1 MNAPRVHH
9 AARRRGGG
17 WPLAASAQQAAMPVI
32 GFLAGQSR
40 EGRAYL
46 TAALKQGLSETG
58 YFEGQNASIE
68 YRWAENQ
75 YDRLPEMA
83 AELVN
88 RKVAVIV
95 AGPVP
100 AALAA
105 KAATADIPIVFAI
118 GGDPVKSG
126 LVASLNRPDGNVTG
140 VSFFTTTLEPK
151 RLELLRE
158 VAPNVAVIAMLLNPN
173 SLDYENQVRD
183 VQAAARSIGQQ
194 IVVLNASSERDIE
207 IAFATVAQQRVG
219 AILIGSD
226 PFFTDRRSQ
235 LVALAA
241 HHGIAAIYQWREFA
255 EAGGLMSYGTSLTD
269 AYRSVGVYAGRIL
282 KGTKP
287 ADLPVQ
293 QSTKV
298 ELVINLK
305 TAKAL
310 GLTFPL
316 PLLGPRRRGDRM
328 IGRREFITLLGG
340 AAAAWPLAARAQQ
353 PAMPVI
359 GFLNTASPDTIRRPP
374 ARISPGPEGE
384 RLCRGRERGDRVSL
398 GGESI
403 SIGCRRWRPIWFAV
417 RSP

>member
-1 MNAPRVHH
+1 
-9 AARRRGGG
+9 
-17 WPLAASAQQAAMPVI
+17 MPVI

-95 AGPVP
+95 AGPIP
-100 AALAA
+100 AAVAA

-151 RLELLRE
+151 RLELLQE
-158 VAPNVAVIAMLLNPN
+158 VAPNVAVIAMLLNPK

-207 IAFATVAQQRVG
+207 IAFATIAQQRVG

-255 EAGGLMSYGTSLTD
+255 EAGCLMSYGTSLTD
-269 AYRSVGVYAGRIL
+269 AYRSVGNYVGRIL
-282 KGTKP
+282 KGTKS

-305 TAKAL
+305 TARAL

-316 PLLGPRRRGDRM
+316 PLS
-328 IGRREFITLLGG
+328 GRADE
-340 AAAAWPLAARAQQ
+340 
-353 PAMPVI
+353 VI
-359 GFLNTASPDTIRRPP
+359 
-374 ARISPGPEGE
+374 E
-384 RLCRGRERGDRVSL
+384 
-398 GGESI
+398 
-403 SIGCRRWRPIWFAV
+403 
-417 RSP
+417 

>member
-1 MNAPRVHH
+1 MSYM
-9 AARRRGGG
+9 RRREFITLLGG
-17 WPLAASAQQAAMPVI
+17 AAAAWAVPARAQQPAMPVI

-40 EGRAYL
+40 QGRTYL

-58 YFEGQNASIE
+58 YIEGQNTGIE

-75 YDRLPEMA
+75 YNRLPELA
-83 AELVN
+83 VELLA

-95 AGPVP
+95 AGPLP

-151 RLELLRE
+151 RLELLQE
-158 VAPNVAVIAMLLNPN
+158 VSPNVAVIAMLLNPK

-183 VQAAARSIGQQ
+183 VQTAARSIGQQ
-194 IVVLNASSERDIE
+194 IVILNASSEHDIE
-207 IAFATVAQQRVG
+207 NAFATIVQQRIG

-226 PFFTDRRSQ
+226 PFFTDQRNQ

-241 HHGIAAIYQWREFA
+241 LHGIPAIYQWREFT

-269 AYRSVGVYAGRIL
+269 AYRSVGNYVGRIL
-282 KGTKP
+282 KGTKS

-305 TAKAL
+305 TARAL

-316 PLLGPRRRGDRM
+316 PLS
-328 IGRREFITLLGG
+328 GRADE
-340 AAAAWPLAARAQQ
+340 
-353 PAMPVI
+353 VI
-359 GFLNTASPDTIRRPP
+359 
-374 ARISPGPEGE
+374 E
-384 RLCRGRERGDRVSL
+384 
-398 GGESI
+398 
-403 SIGCRRWRPIWFAV
+403 
-417 RSP
+417 

>member
-1 MNAPRVHH
+1 MN
-9 AARRRGGG
+9 RREFVTLLGGG
-17 WPLAASAQQAAMPVI
+17 VAAWPLTASAQQAAMPVI

-46 TAALKQGLSETG
+46 TAALKQGLGETG
-58 YFEGQNASIE
+58 YIEGQNASIE
-68 YRWAENQ
+68 YRWAENH
-75 YDRLPEMA
+75 YDRLPALA
-83 AELVN
+83 AELVA

-95 AGPVP
+95 AGPLP

-105 KAATADIPIVFAI
+105 KKATADIPVVFAI
-118 GGDPVKSG
+118 GGDPVQSG
-126 LVASLNRPDGNVTG
+126 LVATLNRPGGNVTG

-151 RLELLRE
+151 RLELLQE
-158 VAPNVAVIAMLLNPN
+158 VSPNVAVIAMLLNPK

-194 IVVLNASSERDIE
+194 IMILNASSEHDIE
-207 IAFATVAQQRVG
+207 TAFSTVVQHRVG

-226 PFFTDRRSQ
+226 PFFTDRRNQ

-269 AYRSVGVYAGRIL
+269 AYRSVGIYAGQIL
-282 KGTKP
+282 KGTKS

-305 TAKAL
+305 TARAL
-310 GLTFPL
+310 GLTIPL
-316 PLLGPRRRGDRM
+316 PLS
-328 IGRREFITLLGG
+328 GRADE
-340 AAAAWPLAARAQQ
+340 
-353 PAMPVI
+353 VI
-359 GFLNTASPDTIRRPP
+359 
-374 ARISPGPEGE
+374 E
-384 RLCRGRERGDRVSL
+384 
-398 GGESI
+398 
-403 SIGCRRWRPIWFAV
+403 
-417 RSP
+417 

>member
-1 MNAPRVHH
+1 MSARMKRREFITLLGG
-9 AARRRGGG
+9 AAAA
-17 WPLAASAQQAAMPVI
+17 WPLAARAQQPAMPVI

-40 EGRAYL
+40 QGRAYL

-58 YFEGQNASIE
+58 YIEGQNTGIE

-75 YDRLPEMA
+75 YNRLPELA
-83 AELVN
+83 VELVA

-95 AGPVP
+95 AGPLP

-151 RLELLRE
+151 RLELLQE
-158 VAPNVAVIAMLLNPN
+158 VSPNVAVIAMLLNPK

-194 IVVLNASSERDIE
+194 IVILNASSEHDIE
-207 IAFATVAQQRVG
+207 IAFATLVQQRVG

-226 PFFTDRRSQ
+226 PFFTDQRNQ

-241 HHGIAAIYQWREFA
+241 RHGVPAIYQWREFT

-269 AYRSVGVYAGRIL
+269 AYRSVGIYAGRIL
-282 KGTKP
+282 KGTKS

-305 TAKAL
+305 TARAL

-316 PLLGPRRRGDRM
+316 PLS
-328 IGRREFITLLGG
+328 GRADE
-340 AAAAWPLAARAQQ
+340 
-353 PAMPVI
+353 VI
-359 GFLNTASPDTIRRPP
+359 
-374 ARISPGPEGE
+374 E
-384 RLCRGRERGDRVSL
+384 
-398 GGESI
+398 
-403 SIGCRRWRPIWFAV
+403 
-417 RSP
+417 

>member
-1 MNAPRVHH
+1 MPGM
-9 AARRRGGG
+9 RRREFVTLLGGVAAA
-17 WPLAASAQQAAMPVI
+17 WPLTASAQQAAMPVI

-207 IAFATVAQQRVG
+207 IAFATIAPQRVG

-282 KGTKP
+282 KGTKS

-305 TAKAL
+305 TARAL

-316 PLLGPRRRGDRM
+316 PLS
-328 IGRREFITLLGG
+328 GRADE
-340 AAAAWPLAARAQQ
+340 
-353 PAMPVI
+353 VI
-359 GFLNTASPDTIRRPP
+359 
-374 ARISPGPEGE
+374 E
-384 RLCRGRERGDRVSL
+384 
-398 GGESI
+398 
-403 SIGCRRWRPIWFAV
+403 
-417 RSP
+417 

>member
-1 MNAPRVHH
+1 MAGM
-9 AARRRGGG
+9 RRRDFIAAAGSTAVA
-17 WPLAASAQQAAMPVI
+17 WPLAVRAQQPAMPVI

-40 EGRAYL
+40 QGRAYL

-58 YFEGQNASIE
+58 YIEGQNTGIE

-75 YDRLPEMA
+75 NNRLPELA
-83 AELVN
+83 VELLA

-95 AGPVP
+95 AGPLP

-118 GGDPVKSG
+118 GGDPVKGG

-151 RLELLRE
+151 RVELLQE
-158 VAPNVAVIAMLLNPN
+158 VSPNVAVIGMLLNPK

-183 VQAAARSIGQQ
+183 VQTAARSIGQQ
-194 IVVLNASSERDIE
+194 IVILNASSEHDIE
-207 IAFATVAQQRVG
+207 NAFATIVQQRVG
-219 AILIGSD
+219 AVLIGSD
-226 PFFTDRRSQ
+226 PFFTDQRNQ

-241 HHGIAAIYQWREFA
+241 FHGVPAIYQWREFT

-269 AYRSVGVYAGRIL
+269 AYRNVGIYVGRIL
-282 KGTKP
+282 KGTKS

-305 TAKAL
+305 TARAL

-316 PLLGPRRRGDRM
+316 PLS
-328 IGRREFITLLGG
+328 GRADE
-340 AAAAWPLAARAQQ
+340 
-353 PAMPVI
+353 VI
-359 GFLNTASPDTIRRPP
+359 
-374 ARISPGPEGE
+374 E
-384 RLCRGRERGDRVSL
+384 
-398 GGESI
+398 
-403 SIGCRRWRPIWFAV
+403 
-417 RSP
+417 

>member
-1 MNAPRVHH
+1 MAGM
-9 AARRRGGG
+9 RRRDFIAAAGSTAVA
-17 WPLAASAQQAAMPVI
+17 WPLAVRAQQPAMPVI

-40 EGRAYL
+40 QGRAYL

-58 YFEGQNASIE
+58 YIEGQNTGIE

-75 YDRLPEMA
+75 YNRLPELA
-83 AELVN
+83 VELLA

-95 AGPVP
+95 AGPLP

-151 RLELLRE
+151 RLELLQE
-158 VAPNVAVIAMLLNPN
+158 VSPNVAVIAMLLNPK

-183 VQAAARSIGQQ
+183 VQTAARSIGQQ
-194 IVVLNASSERDIE
+194 IVILNASSEHDIE
-207 IAFATVAQQRVG
+207 NAFATIVQQRVG
-219 AILIGSD
+219 AVLIGSD
-226 PFFTDRRSQ
+226 PFFTDQRNQ
-235 LVALAA
+235 LVTLAA
-241 HHGIAAIYQWREFA
+241 FHGVPAIYQWREFT

-269 AYRSVGVYAGRIL
+269 AYRNVGIYVGRIL
-282 KGTKP
+282 KGTKS

-305 TAKAL
+305 TARAL

-316 PLLGPRRRGDRM
+316 PLS
-328 IGRREFITLLGG
+328 GRADE
-340 AAAAWPLAARAQQ
+340 
-353 PAMPVI
+353 VI
-359 GFLNTASPDTIRRPP
+359 
-374 ARISPGPEGE
+374 E
-384 RLCRGRERGDRVSL
+384 
-398 GGESI
+398 
-403 SIGCRRWRPIWFAV
+403 
-417 RSP
+417 

>member
-1 MNAPRVHH
+1 MSYM
-9 AARRRGGG
+9 RRREFITLLGG
-17 WPLAASAQQAAMPVI
+17 AAAAWAVPARAQQPAMPVI
-32 GFLAGQSR
+32 GFLAGQSQQ
-40 EGRAYL
+40 GRTYL

-58 YFEGQNASIE
+58 YIEGQNTGIE

-75 YDRLPEMA
+75 YNRLPELA
-83 AELVN
+83 VELLA

-95 AGPVP
+95 AGPLP

-151 RLELLRE
+151 RLELLQE
-158 VAPNVAVIAMLLNPN
+158 VSPNVAVIAMLLNPK

-183 VQAAARSIGQQ
+183 VQTAARSIGQQ
-194 IVVLNASSERDIE
+194 IVILNASSEHDIE
-207 IAFATVAQQRVG
+207 NAFATIVQQRVG

-226 PFFTDRRSQ
+226 PFFTDQRNQ

-241 HHGIAAIYQWREFA
+241 LHGIPAIYQWREFT

-269 AYRSVGVYAGRIL
+269 AYRSVGNYVGRIL
-282 KGTKP
+282 KGTKS

-305 TAKAL
+305 TARAL

-316 PLLGPRRRGDRM
+316 PLS
-328 IGRREFITLLGG
+328 GRADE
-340 AAAAWPLAARAQQ
+340 
-353 PAMPVI
+353 VI
-359 GFLNTASPDTIRRPP
+359 
-374 ARISPGPEGE
+374 E
-384 RLCRGRERGDRVSL
+384 
-398 GGESI
+398 
-403 SIGCRRWRPIWFAV
+403 
-417 RSP
+417 

>member
-1 MNAPRVHH
+1 MSYM
-9 AARRRGGG
+9 RRREFITLLGG
-17 WPLAASAQQAAMPVI
+17 AAAAWAVPARAQQPAMPVI

-40 EGRAYL
+40 QGRTYL

-58 YFEGQNASIE
+58 YIEGQNTGIE

-75 YDRLPEMA
+75 YNRLPELA
-83 AELVN
+83 VELLA

-95 AGPVP
+95 AGPLP

-151 RLELLRE
+151 RLELLQE
-158 VAPNVAVIAMLLNPN
+158 VSPNVAVIAMLLNPK

-183 VQAAARSIGQQ
+183 VQTAARSIGQQ
-194 IVVLNASSERDIE
+194 IVILNASSEHDIE
-207 IAFATVAQQRVG
+207 NAFATIVQQRVG

-226 PFFTDRRSQ
+226 PFFTDQRNQ

-241 HHGIAAIYQWREFA
+241 LHGIPAIYQWREFT

-269 AYRSVGVYAGRIL
+269 AYRSVGNYVGRIL
-282 KGTKP
+282 KGTKS

-305 TAKAL
+305 TARAL

-316 PLLGPRRRGDRM
+316 PLS
-328 IGRREFITLLGG
+328 GRADE
-340 AAAAWPLAARAQQ
+340 
-353 PAMPVI
+353 VI
-359 GFLNTASPDTIRRPP
+359 
-374 ARISPGPEGE
+374 E
-384 RLCRGRERGDRVSL
+384 
-398 GGESI
+398 
-403 SIGCRRWRPIWFAV
+403 
-417 RSP
+417 